1 MVGAAAGTM
10 METARVL
17 ISYSIAVGLAGP
29 VNAIINSNQIY

>member
-1 MVGAAAGTM
+1 MVGGAAGTM

-29 VNAIINSNQIY
+29 VTAIVNTNVIY